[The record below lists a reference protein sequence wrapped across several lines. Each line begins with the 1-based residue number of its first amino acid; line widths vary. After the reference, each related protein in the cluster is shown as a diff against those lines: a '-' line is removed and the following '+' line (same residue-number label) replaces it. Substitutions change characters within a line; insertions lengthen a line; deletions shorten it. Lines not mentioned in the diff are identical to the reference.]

1 VDCPLLDR
9 PVQLDP
15 AMWETVVLNLVSNA
29 FKHTFTGAI
38 TVALLQRPG
47 HVELS
52 VTDTGVG
59 IPDADIPYLFTRF
72 HRIEGV
78 RARSSEGAGIGLA
91 LVRQIVGLHHGSV
104 RVRSIP
110 GTGSTFTVWV
120 PYRQPWLP
128 HSPPRAP
135 APGVATTARLSR
147 RAYADEAQ
155 LWLDGD
161 VVPAAVLDEPPPQ
174 PVPAG
179 KHPAVLVVDDNPDM
193 RRYLCRLLSDRYQ
206 IRAADTGQ
214 GLDTLASPPAD
225 LILADVST
233 HPGGLQLLHRIRANP
248 ALQAT
253 PVILLTARG
262 DAASAL
268 QAIAANAQ
276 DYIVKPFSARELL
289 ARIGA
294 QLELARLRRHSD
306 DRYRALI
313 NASWDLT
320 YQMSPDW
327 TEMRSLEGQGFMADT
342 RRPSTGWL
350 DQYIHPDDQARVT
363 AAIRHAVET
372 KSVFELE
379 HRVRR
384 PDGTLGWTLSRA
396 VPLLGDEGQ
405 ITEWVGAATD
415 ITERKGRDE
424 ALRDVPANSNGGC
437 QSAAPR
443 CTTRKNGTGR

>member
-1 VDCPLLDR
+1 MDCPLLDR

-38 TVALLQRPG
+38 TVALRQRPS

-59 IPDADIPYLFTRF
+59 IPDADIPHLFTRF

-78 RARSSEGAGIGLA
+78 RARSHEGAGIGLA

-104 RVRSIP
+104 RVRSVP
-110 GTGSTFTVWV
+110 GAGSTFTVWV
-120 PYRQPWLP
+120 PYNQPRHP

-135 APGVATTARLSR
+135 APGVASTARLSR
-147 RAYADEAQ
+147 QAYADEAQ

-174 PVPAG
+174 PAPAG
-179 KHPAVLVVDDNPDM
+179 RRPVVLVVDDNPDM
-193 RRYLCRLLSDRYQ
+193 RRYLHRLLSDRYQ
-206 IRAADTGQ
+206 IRTADTGQ

-225 LILADVST
+225 LILADVIT

-262 DAASAL
+262 DATSAL
-268 QAIAANAQ
+268 QAIAASAQ
-276 DYIVKPFSARELL
+276 DYIVKPFSARELI

-294 QLELARLRRHSD
+294 QLELARL
-306 DRYRALI
+306 
-313 NASWDLT
+313 N
-320 YQMSPDW
+320 
-327 TEMRSLEGQGFMADT
+327 G
-342 RRPSTGWL
+342 
-350 DQYIHPDDQARVT
+350 
-363 AAIRHAVET
+363 
-372 KSVFELE
+372 
-379 HRVRR
+379 
-384 PDGTLGWTLSRA
+384 
-396 VPLLGDEGQ
+396 
-405 ITEWVGAATD
+405 
-415 ITERKGRDE
+415 E
-424 ALRDVPANSNGGC
+424 ALRDRTGELERRVSERAAAAARPGRTVPGAGEGIRAHRVDHRRRRPSRGRLAQLAGVHRAKP
-437 QSAAPR
+437 AAVARPR
-443 CTTRKNGTGR
+443 MARSGPPR